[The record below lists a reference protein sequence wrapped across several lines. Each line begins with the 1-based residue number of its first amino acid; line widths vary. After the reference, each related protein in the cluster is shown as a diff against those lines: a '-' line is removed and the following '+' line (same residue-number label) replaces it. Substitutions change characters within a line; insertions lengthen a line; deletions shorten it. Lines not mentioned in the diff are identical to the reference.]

1 MTSPG
6 AALAAMR
13 LDRVVICAQCGRSF
27 TAKDSRAKF
36 CSNACKQAD
45 AYRRGKKYRRK
56 ADTITTEETST

>member
-6 AALAAMR
+6 AVLAAMR
-13 LDRVVICAQCGRSF
+13 RDRIVICAQCGRSF

-45 AYRRGKKYRRK
+45 AYRRGKKYRRQ
-56 ADTITTEETST
+56 ADTTTEETST